1 MTISLCAAVRLH
13 TLVGGGPKRG
23 GAAMA
28 RLGREHLGDMSDEG
42 QRVKERRERLGMDKK
57 ELATEA
63 GVNRNTLAAIE
74 SGESFNRTSLA
85 KIERALERLELE
97 AGLDTPTARV
107 PPEGQDLVEFRVE
120 GVLGVQAV
128 VVRGP
133 VRDVREFEG
142 SIARILRQVQS
153 TGGDKES

>member
-1 MTISLCAAVRLH
+1 MVRL
-13 TLVGGGPKRG
+13 GK
-23 GAAMA
+23 
-28 RLGREHLGDMSDEG
+28 EHLGDMSNEG
-42 QRVKERRERLGMDKK
+42 QKVKERRERLGMDKK

-97 AGLDTPTARV
+97 AGLDAPAAQAPT
-107 PPEGQDLVEFRVE
+107 EQDLVEFRVE

-142 SIARILRQVQS
+142 SIARILRQVQ
-153 TGGDKES
+153 TPGETADKDS